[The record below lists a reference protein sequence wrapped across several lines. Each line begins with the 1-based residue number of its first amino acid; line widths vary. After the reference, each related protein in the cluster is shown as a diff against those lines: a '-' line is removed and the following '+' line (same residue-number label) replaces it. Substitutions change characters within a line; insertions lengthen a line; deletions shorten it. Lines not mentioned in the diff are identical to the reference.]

1 MEITDACYK
10 KNYDFIKNYIKNR
23 FSKSLKVLGFKTVPE
38 EFNSDELI
46 LSKTKWFDIEIL
58 STSEKDFFAK
68 RSTDYNKKSQN
79 FSPSSLF

>member
-1 MEITDACYK
+1 MPKDYV
-10 KNYDFIKNYIKNR
+10 KNYIKNR
-23 FSKSLKVLGFKTVPE
+23 FSKSLKILGFKTVPE
-38 EFNSDELI
+38 EFNSDENM

-68 RSTDYNKKSQN
+68 RETSYNKKSQN